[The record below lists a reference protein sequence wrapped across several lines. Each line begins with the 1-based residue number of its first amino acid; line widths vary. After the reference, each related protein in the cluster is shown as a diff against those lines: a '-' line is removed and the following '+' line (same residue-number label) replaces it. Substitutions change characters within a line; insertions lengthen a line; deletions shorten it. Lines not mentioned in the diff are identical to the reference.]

1 MKNIKTALVAITLAG
16 NVLFSAYAAEGEY
29 SITNDFPIQG
39 INAGRLWVGNFGTE
53 GVGGSLL
60 SKSQVQ
66 SADWF
71 QLFSTFRPNT
81 SFALSNGLLTGLTNG
96 ERTGSF
102 QLGTGINYSDEGG
115 PQGYT
120 PDNATQFAGQD
131 LYFFAISSTATSW
144 NSTLQGNTYQALLL
158 GMLSGFSDGDPASG
172 LSSYDISANPDGVNT
187 TIIGGGSATTIVS
200 ALVPEPTT
208 ASLFMLGGILALAT
222 RRRKI

>member
-39 INAGRLWVGNFGTE
+39 INAGRLWVGNFGTN
-53 GVGGSLL
+53 GGSLL
-60 SKSQVQ
+60 SKSEVQ
-66 SADWF
+66 SVDWF
-71 QLFSTFRPNT
+71 QLFSSFRPNT
-81 SFALSNGLLTGLTNG
+81 SFELSGGLLTGMTLG
-96 ERTGSF
+96 EIKGSF
-102 QLGTGINYSDEGG
+102 QVGNAINYVDAGV

-120 PDNATQFAGQD
+120 PDDAAQFAGQD

-144 NSTLQGNTYQALLL
+144 NPTLQGNTYQALLL
-158 GMLSGFSDGDPASG
+158 GMLSGFSDGEAASG

-187 TIIGGGSATTIVS
+187 TIIGSGSPTTVVS

-208 ASLFMLGGILALAT
+208 ASLFILGGMVALAT

>member
-39 INAGRLWVGNFGTE
+39 INAGRLWVGNFGAN
-53 GVGGSLL
+53 GGSLL
-60 SKSQVQ
+60 SKSEVG

-96 ERTGSF
+96 EITGSF
-102 QLGTGINYSDEGG
+102 QLGTRINYSDEGG

-187 TIIGGGSATTIVS
+187 TIIGSGSATTVVS

-208 ASLFMLGGILALAT
+208 ASLFILGGMVALAT

>member
-1 MKNIKTALVAITLAG
+1 MKNIKTALAAITLAG

-39 INAGRLWVGNFGTE
+39 INAGRLWVGNFGTN
-53 GVGGSLL
+53 GGSLL
-60 SKSQVQ
+60 SKSEVQ

-71 QLFSTFRPNT
+71 QLFSSFRPNT
-81 SFALSNGLLTGLTNG
+81 SFELSGGLLTGMTLG
-96 ERTGSF
+96 EVTGSF
-102 QLGTGINYSDEGG
+102 QLGTRISYSDEGG
-115 PQGYT
+115 IQGYT
-120 PDNATQFAGQD
+120 PDDATQFAGQD

-187 TIIGGGSATTIVS
+187 TIIGSGSATTVVS

-208 ASLFMLGGILALAT
+208 ASLFILGGMVALAT

>member
-39 INAGRLWVGNFGTE
+39 INAGRLWVGNFGTN
-53 GVGGSLL
+53 GGSLL
-60 SKSQVQ
+60 SKSQVG

-81 SFALSNGLLTGLTNG
+81 SFELSGGLLTGLTSG

-102 QLGTGINYSDEGG
+102 QLGTGINYTDEGG

-131 LYFFAISSTATSW
+131 LYFFALNSTATTW
-144 NSTLQGNTYQALLL
+144 NSTLLGNTYQALLL
-158 GMLSGFSDGDPASG
+158 GMLSGFSDGDAASG
-172 LSSYDISANPDGVNT
+172 LSSYDISANPAGVNT
-187 TIIGGGSATTIVS
+187 TILGSGSATTIVS
-200 ALVPEPTT
+200 TTVPEPATG
-208 ASLFMLGGILALAT
+208 SLLLLGLATALAV
-222 RRRKI
+222 RRRKV

>member
-39 INAGRLWVGNFGTE
+39 INAGRLWVGNFGTN
-53 GVGGSLL
+53 GGSLL
-60 SKSQVQ
+60 SKSQVE

-71 QLFSTFRPNT
+71 QLFSSFRPNT
-81 SFALSNGLLTGLTNG
+81 SFELSGGLLTDMTAG
-96 ERTGSF
+96 EIKGSF

-158 GMLSGFSDGDPASG
+158 GMLSGFSDGEAASG
-172 LSSYDISANPDGVNT
+172 LSSYDISANPGGVNT

>member
-1 MKNIKTALVAITLAG
+1 MKNIKIALIAITLAG
-16 NVLFSAYAAEGEY
+16 GSLFSASAAEGEY

-39 INAGRLWVGNFGTE
+39 IDAGRLWVGNFGTN
-53 GVGGSLL
+53 GGSLL
-60 SKSQVQ
+60 SKSQVE

-81 SFALSNGLLTGLTNG
+81 SFELSSGLLTGLTSG

-102 QLGTGINYSDEGG
+102 QLGTAISYTDEGG
-115 PQGYT
+115 VQGYT
-120 PDNATQFAGQD
+120 PDTATQFAGQD
-131 LYFFAISSTATSW
+131 LYFFALSSTATTW

-187 TIIGGGSATTIVS
+187 TILGSGSVTTIVS
-200 ALVPEPTT
+200 ATVPEPATG
-208 ASLFMLGGILALAT
+208 SLLLVSVAAALAA
-222 RRRKI
+222 RRRKA

>member
-1 MKNIKTALVAITLAG
+1 MKNIKTALIAITLAG

-39 INAGRLWVGNFGTE
+39 INAGRLWVGNFGTN
-53 GVGGSLL
+53 GDSLL
-60 SKSQVQ
+60 SKSEVG

-96 ERTGSF
+96 EITGSF
-102 QLGTGINYSDEGG
+102 QLGTRISYSDEGG
-115 PQGYT
+115 IQGYT

-208 ASLFMLGGILALAT
+208 ASLFMLGGMLALAT

>member
-1 MKNIKTALVAITLAG
+1 MKNIKTALAAITLAG

-39 INAGRLWVGNFGTE
+39 INAGRLWVGNFGTN
-53 GVGGSLL
+53 GGSLL
-60 SKSQVQ
+60 SKSEVQ

-71 QLFSTFRPNT
+71 QLFSSFRPNT
-81 SFALSNGLLTGLTNG
+81 SFALSNGLLTGLSNG
-96 ERTGSF
+96 EITGSF
-102 QLGTGINYSDEGG
+102 QVGNAINYIDEGVA
-115 PQGYT
+115 QGYT
-120 PDNATQFAGQD
+120 PNSPTQFAGQD
-131 LYFFAISSTATSW
+131 LYFFALSSTSTSW

-158 GMLSGFSDGDPASG
+158 GMLSGFSDGEAASG

-208 ASLFMLGGILALAT
+208 ASLFILGGMVALAT

>member
-39 INAGRLWVGNFGTE
+39 INAGRLWVGNFGTN
-53 GVGGSLL
+53 GGSLL
-60 SKSQVQ
+60 SKSQVE

-71 QLFSTFRPNT
+71 QLFSNFRPNT
-81 SFALSNGLLTGLTNG
+81 SFELSGGLLTGMTLG
-96 ERTGSF
+96 EVTGSF
-102 QLGTGINYSDEGG
+102 QLGTAISYSDEGG
-115 PQGYT
+115 VQGYT

-144 NSTLQGNTYQALLL
+144 NTTLQGNTYQALLL
-158 GMLSGFSDGDPASG
+158 GMLSGFSDGEAASG
-172 LSSYDISANPDGVNT
+172 LSSYDISANPNGVNT
-187 TIIGGGSATTIVS
+187 TIIGSGSATTVVS

-208 ASLFMLGGILALAT
+208 ASLFILGGMVALAT

>member
-1 MKNIKTALVAITLAG
+1 MKNIKTAFVAITLAG

-39 INAGRLWVGNFGTE
+39 INAGRLWVGNFGTN
-53 GVGGSLL
+53 GGSLL
-60 SKSQVQ
+60 SKSQVE

-71 QLFSTFRPNT
+71 QLFSNFRPNT
-81 SFALSNGLLTGLTNG
+81 SFELSGGLLTGMTLG
-96 ERTGSF
+96 EITGRF
-102 QLGTGINYSDEGG
+102 QLGTAISYNDEGG
-115 PQGYT
+115 IQGYT

-187 TIIGGGSATTIVS
+187 TIIGSGSATTVVS

-208 ASLFMLGGILALAT
+208 ASLFILGGMVALAT

>member
-39 INAGRLWVGNFGTE
+39 INAGRLWVGNFGAN
-53 GVGGSLL
+53 GGSLL
-60 SKSQVQ
+60 SKSEVG

-71 QLFSTFRPNT
+71 QLFSSFRPNT
-81 SFALSNGLLTGLTNG
+81 SFALSNGLLTGLSNG
-96 ERTGSF
+96 EITGSF
-102 QLGTGINYSDEGG
+102 QVGDAINYMDAGV

-120 PDNATQFAGQD
+120 PDDPAQFAGQD

-158 GMLSGFSDGDPASG
+158 GMLSGFSDGEAASG

-208 ASLFMLGGILALAT
+208 ASLFMLGGMLALAT